1 MFIEWL
7 TAGSYKSRKRR
18 TASALLVLSACLAL
32 LTACSMLPQEEEP
45 EALPEIR
52 APKISQKPEYPV
64 KKGTLVA
71 SVTGTGKLMSAQEDN
86 LMFADDNRRVTE
98 VYVKAGDRVKKGQ
111 ALARLETGDTESQ
124 IARKEI
130 EIEKTE
136 LDLKS
141 VMRDESE
148 QNEIAL
154 RKAQLDYKLL
164 KQELGELREKLAN
177 ATLVAPYDGTIVSFT
192 AEKGDLTRA
201 YEKVGRIA
209 DTDDLVVAVKFD
221 SSDLSSLAPGMETT
235 VSLNAIGDLTGKV
248 GRMPVETE
256 TSDSDSLDSYALI
269 EVDKLPEGAQFG
281 TPLSAS
287 VVVERRE
294 DALYIPLAALRS
306 QNDRNY
312 VLVANAD
319 GTKGELNVEVGLQ
332 TVTDVQIISGLEEG
346 QKVVGK

>member
-1 MFIEWL
+1 LFIEWL
-7 TAGSYKSRKRR
+7 TAGSYRSRRR
-18 TASALLVLSACLAL
+18 STGSALLALSVCLAL
-32 LTACSMLPQEEEP
+32 LTSCSVLPQEEEP

-52 APKISQKPEYPV
+52 TPKISQKPEYPV

-86 LMFADDNRRVTE
+86 LMFEEDNRRVTD
-98 VYVKAGDRVKKGQ
+98 VFVKAGDRVKKGQ
-111 ALARLETGDTESQ
+111 VLARLETGDTESQ

-136 LDLKS
+136 LDLKGA
-141 VMRDESE
+141 MRDDSE

-164 KQELGELREKLAN
+164 KRELEELREKLAN

-235 VSLNAIGDLTGKV
+235 VSLNANGELAGKV
-248 GRMPVETE
+248 GRMPVDTGS
-256 TSDSDSLDSYALI
+256 SDSDSLDGYALI
-269 EVDKLPEGAQFG
+269 EVAQLPEAAQFG

-294 DALYIPLAALRS
+294 DALYIPVAALRS

-319 GTKGELNVEVGLQ
+319 GTKGELDVEVGLQ
-332 TVTDVQIISGLEEG
+332 TVTDVQIISGLAEG

>member
-1 MFIEWL
+1 MFIEWP
-7 TAGSYKSRKRR
+7 TAGSYKSKRR
-18 TASALLVLSACLAL
+18 RIASAMLLSACLAL
-32 LTACSMLPQEEEP
+32 MTACSVLPQEEEL

-64 KKGTLVA
+64 KKGMLTA
-71 SVTGTGKLMSAQEDN
+71 SVTGTGKLMSAKEEN
-86 LMFADDNRRVTE
+86 LIFTEDNRRVTD
-98 VYVKAGDRVKKGQ
+98 VYVNAGDRVKKGQ
-111 ALARLETGDTESQ
+111 ALARLEAGDTANQ

-130 EIEKTE
+130 EIEKVE
-136 LDLKS
+136 LDLKG

-148 QNEIAL
+148 QNDIAL

-164 KQELGELREKLAN
+164 KQELEELRDKLDN

-221 SSDLSSLAPGMETT
+221 SGDLSNLAPGMEAA
-235 VSLNAIGDLTGKV
+235 VSLNAIGDLKGKV
-248 GRMPVETE
+248 GRMPVDTGS
-256 TSDSDSLDSYALI
+256 SDSDSLDGYALI
-269 EVDKLPEGAQFG
+269 EVDQLPEEAQFG

-287 VVVERRE
+287 VVVERRQ

-319 GTKGELNVEVGLQ
+319 GTKGELDVEVGLQ
-332 TVTDVQIISGLEEG
+332 TVTEVQIISGLEEG